1 MIAQQKC
8 AVSLSSHARLS
19 DILIFVPTYNEQAT
33 IARLLDALL
42 SLPER
47 CDVLVVDDN
56 STDGTGALLSAR
68 VPSEPRLQVI
78 VRPDK
83 LGIGS
88 AHRLGWTYARE
99 RGYARIVT
107 LDADLS
113 HDPADVARLLALLT
127 AGADVAFGSRFAPGG
142 RLDYRG
148 WRGFLS
154 RGGNLAARW
163 LLGLPITEYTT
174 SLRGAWLD
182 RVPPALVERIPDDGY
197 SFFLIC
203 AVRMVRQGLEIKE
216 IPIHFRDRSHGV
228 SKISR
233 GEIIRAMV
241 NLTRL
246 ALERAVSAD
255 GRKH

>member
-56 STDGTGALLSAR
+56 STDGTGAVLSAR

-83 LGIGS
+83 LDIGS
-88 AHRLGWTYARE
+88 AHRLGWT
-99 RGYARIVT
+99 YARIVT

-174 SLRGAWLD
+174 SLRGA
-182 RVPPALVERIPDDGY
+182 
-197 SFFLIC
+197 FFLVC